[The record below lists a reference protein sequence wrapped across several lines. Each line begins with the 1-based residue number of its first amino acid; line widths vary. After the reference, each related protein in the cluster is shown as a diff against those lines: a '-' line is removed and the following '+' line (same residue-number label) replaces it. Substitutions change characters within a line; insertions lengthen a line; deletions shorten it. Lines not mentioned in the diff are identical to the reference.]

1 MSIVATRYCLEY
13 ELDMLAPLR
22 TYYVSV
28 HGSCLVLDIN
38 KSTIVVL
45 LGSRRKLVFQHVQHV
60 LVKHVLDLGGGS

>member
-1 MSIVATRYCLEY
+1 
-13 ELDMLAPLR
+13 MLASLR

-45 LGSRRKLVFQHVQHV
+45 LGRPQQLASRRKLVFQHVQHV
-60 LVKHVLDLGGGS
+60 LFKHVLDLGGGS